1 MVPWLAKCDQELT
14 FINGVT
20 FDTPDEQEKF
30 MGEWITKRTNLT
42 PKYKVAWYSGASA
55 HLCMRFLCGP
65 ADLRVTGYTTHLAIL
80 IPGGSALHFK
90 QYADPN
96 AQDKGEMVDVNT
108 AWNAGRYD
116 RTLLGIFQVGNLTSV
131 VEEAGAEV
139 VILEEPEHL
148 TWYHHGP
155 RWTEKFSHVVS
166 TTPPHI
172 TGTAPSR
179 VCTWLL
185 LQPLQD
191 LAAAV

>member
-1 MVPWLAKCDQELT
+1 MQQALLYLQVTLVVPWLARCDQELT

-20 FDTPDEQEKF
+20 FEMPDEQEKF

-42 PKYKVAWYSGASA
+42 PKYRVVWYSGTFPYVCEHANHQFQGVVQLPTLDVTRSPEA
-55 HLCMRFLCGP
+55 
-65 ADLRVTGYTTHLAIL
+65 RVTRGLGDHVLVLPLTCLRPTMPAAGWGCIIVARH
-80 IPGGSALHFK
+80 
-90 QYADPN
+90 
-96 AQDKGEMVDVNT
+96 
-108 AWNAGRYD
+108 AGRYD

-166 TTPPHI
+166 VPPS
-172 TGTAPSR
+172 A
-179 VCTWLL
+179 
-185 LQPLQD
+185 
-191 LAAAV
+191 